1 MKLPAVTAETP
12 PGPDDAHID
21 VVLRPSYDALDVYLV
36 QAKHRGVVDGMHVRD
51 ARLKWFRPSFWWFAL
66 QVTAELVAS
75 VVRDVG
81 LPGRSWIAKLRPT
94 PGSLTAF
101 AVFLAGL
108 HHSASREEWRSHLV
122 GELGNQLSRQDQMN
136 AARGFVWA
144 AVRYRIEDATE
155 LVWQPVDAVLRSR
168 ALSNIFIVGPVLAVV
183 LAILH
188 HDGRYGLVLDIQD
201 PFCVGACTWGTIF
214 GLRKWRKVKPP
225 EHQPRRS
232 RE

>member
-1 MKLPAVTAETP
+1 MKLPGVPTKAP

-21 VVLRPSYDALDVYLV
+21 IVLRASGDAVDVYLV
-36 QAKHRGVVDGMHVRD
+36 QAKHRGVVNGTHFRD
-51 ARLKWFRPSFWWFAL
+51 VRLKRFRPSFWLYAL
-66 QVTAELVAS
+66 QVAAELAVS
-75 VVRDVG
+75 LIRDAG
-81 LPGRSWIAKLRPT
+81 LAGRFRIAKLRPA

-101 AVFLAGL
+101 AVFLAGR

-122 GELGNQLSRQDQMN
+122 GELGHQLSRRDQMN

-155 LVWQPVDAVLRSR
+155 LTWQPVDAVLRSR

-214 GLRKWRKVKPP
+214 GLRKWRMVKPP